1 MPKGR
6 TGRIGNLTKVASLDS
21 AVPDGFAHWISHHL
35 EWMLVRNYSKA
46 TVKTAELWLVGFAQ
60 WCAVRAIMRPRE
72 VTKPILER
80 YRRHLYYYR
89 KADGRAL
96 AFSGQANR
104 LVPLKLFFSWMT
116 RQNALLWNPA
126 SELDLPRAEKRLPRA
141 LTLEEI
147 ERVIGHAPVSEPL
160 GLRDR
165 AIMETLYSTG
175 MRRNELVHLKLAD
188 FVSAQRTVFI
198 RQGKGKKDRIVP
210 IGERAVAWVNK
221 YLLDVRPLFVVDD
234 IEDSI
239 FVTELGG
246 AFHPDS
252 LSMRIR
258 RYVQAAKL
266 GQNGSC
272 HLFRHTMATL
282 MLEGGADVRFIQEML
297 GHASLST
304 TEIYTRVSIRA
315 LQAVHDATHP
325 GARLRATT
333 PKEPPAVV
341 HEGEELGESVMDAAD
356 LLSSLAAEPSD
367 DDADG
372 EDLEDAAGEKL
383 APLKKTMPSPR
394 PSRRRSRG

>member
-1 MPKGR
+1 
-6 TGRIGNLTKVASLDS
+6 LTKVASLEPD
-21 AVPDGFAHWISHHL
+21 VPDGFAHWISRHL
-35 EWMLVRNYSKA
+35 EWMRVRNYSPA
-46 TVKTAELWLVGFAQ
+46 TVKSAEDWLVGFAS
-60 WCAVRAIMRPRE
+60 WCAVRAISRPRE

-80 YRRHLYYYR
+80 YRRHLYHYR
-89 KADGRAL
+89 KSNGRPLTFGSQRSRL
-96 AFSGQANR
+96 A
-104 LVPLKLFFSWMT
+104 PLKLFFAWMT

-147 ERVIGHAPVSEPL
+147 EKVIAHAPVSEPL

-175 MRRNELVHLKLAD
+175 MRRNELAHLKLAD
-188 FVSAQRTVFI
+188 FISTQRTVFI
-198 RQGKGKKDRIVP
+198 RQGKGKKDRLVP

-234 IEDSI
+234 VEDAL
-239 FVTELGG
+239 FVSELGT
-246 AFHPDS
+246 AFRPDS

-297 GHASLST
+297 GHANLQT
-304 TEIYTRVSIRA
+304 TQIYTHVSIQKLKA
-315 LQAVHDATHP
+315 IHDATHP
-325 GARLRATT
+325 GAKLKPVASR
-333 PKEPPAVV
+333 
-341 HEGEELGESVMDAAD
+341 AAD
-356 LLSSLAAEPSD
+356 VKTEAERVALLQALDAEPE
-367 DDADG
+367 
-372 EDLEDAAGEKL
+372 EDQA
-383 APLKKTMPSPR
+383 
-394 PSRRRSRG
+394 